1 MKGILFLGVI
11 QAVLFYLFWGNW
23 YVLAIISFGFFYA
36 YKKFAMDYA
45 DKLLK

>member
-1 MKGILFLGVI
+1 MKGLLILGVI

-23 YVLAIISFGFFYA
+23 NVLAIMSFAFYYA